1 MQQLWKHGLSLAF
14 FALAAL
20 VSGRAAEAPPET
32 YPTLKA
38 GSVTYTN
45 VKVLNKAK
53 YDLFVQHAGG
63 MASIK
68 VKELDKSTQ
77 LQLGY
82 TLVEPPPTNAPA
94 RVVPALQDIQIDPRL
109 EEMYERVVWESQ
121 EVLSQFKPE
130 VVYGAMGALFLVYL
144 FYCYCCR
151 LICRKVGQKAVA
163 LVWLPLFKLIP
174 LLRAAGINRGW
185 FLTILIPPVFV
196 IVYIVWCFK
205 IARARGKSA
214 FVGLLLLLP
223 ALNVFAF
230 LYLAL
235 SDTVSAAQEAALSR
249 VDPFPQHSRRH
260 AA

>member
-1 MQQLWKHGLSLAF
+1 MQHFWKHGLSLACF
-14 FALAAL
+14 TLAAL
-20 VSGRAAEAPPET
+20 VSGRAAEARPDI

-121 EVLSQFKPE
+121 EVL
-130 VVYGAMGALFLVYL
+130 
-144 FYCYCCR
+144 
-151 LICRKVGQKAVA
+151 
-163 LVWLPLFKLIP
+163 
-174 LLRAAGINRGW
+174 
-185 FLTILIPPVFV
+185 
-196 IVYIVWCFK
+196 
-205 IARARGKSA
+205 
-214 FVGLLLLLP
+214 
-223 ALNVFAF
+223 
-230 LYLAL
+230 
-235 SDTVSAAQEAALSR
+235 
-249 VDPFPQHSRRH
+249 
-260 AA
+260 